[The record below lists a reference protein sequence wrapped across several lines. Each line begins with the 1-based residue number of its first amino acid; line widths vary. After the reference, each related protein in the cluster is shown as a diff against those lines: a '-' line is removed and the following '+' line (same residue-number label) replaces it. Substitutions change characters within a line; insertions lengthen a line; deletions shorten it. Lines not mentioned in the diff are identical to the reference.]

1 MHDFHIMYGAKYAYI
16 YDITMNKI
24 YKTSHYKADA
34 LAKKYTAFDCYK
46 GFDDC
51 IQKDGTEKKLTHLC
65 WWDTKKISKITFN
78 VTTRCNLRCKYC
90 YAGYGK
96 YDANPLMDM
105 QSDIAISMLDD
116 LLSYGIYQVDTV
128 QFFGGEPLLAIG
140 IIDRICSF
148 FKDAFSTGKIIK
160 IPLFTII
167 TNGTINSDKVEKLIK
182 KNGIRIT
189 LSVDWPQSV
198 HDQQRVDKYGKG
210 TYNLVINNF
219 NKLKD
224 YIDEIEVTFSRIH
237 ESQGYIPDTLIQMIA
252 ADLGLKIEQI
262 YVSPVA
268 GHSQMKPLSWH
279 TNPNNITS
287 EDRFLLSAFQE
298 NMQSDLFCN
307 TGYSSMCLLPNGDLY
322 PCHMYATNHRYCL
335 GNVREAYWVEQYPK
349 ILKSLDLPNKYNNVA
364 CNTCWA
370 KKICHLCPAKV
381 GLTGENPFSY
391 TKCQSRKELIERKLI
406 RILADS

>member
-1 MHDFHIMYGAKYAYI
+1 M
-16 YDITMNKI
+16 
-24 YKTSHYKADA
+24 
-34 LAKKYTAFDCYK
+34 
-46 GFDDC
+46 
-51 IQKDGTEKKLTHLC
+51 
-65 WWDTKKISKITFN
+65 
-78 VTTRCNLRCKYC
+78 
-90 YAGYGK
+90 
-96 YDANPLMDM
+96 
-105 QSDIAISMLDD
+105 
-116 LLSYGIYQVDTV
+116 
-128 QFFGGEPLLAIG
+128 
-140 IIDRICSF
+140 
-148 FKDAFSTGKIIK
+148 
-160 IPLFTII
+160 
-167 TNGTINSDKVEKLIK
+167 
-182 KNGIRIT
+182 
-189 LSVDWPQSV
+189 
-198 HDQQRVDKYGKG
+198 
-210 TYNLVINNF
+210 INNF

-287 EDRFLLSAFQE
+287 KDRFLLSAFQE

-370 KKICHLCPAKV
+370 KKICRLCPAKV